1 MLRKNGPM
9 RSRPATKIPR
19 RAARANLDVPRAT
32 SRVCQRC
39 VTRARGTHRTAA
51 DHPSRSS
58 GGYTPLARV
67 LCTMSIS
74 SDEVNYLVYR
84 YLQESGFTHSAY
96 TFGYESFVSKTSIAR
111 GVELPP
117 GALIS
122 FIQKGLQYLELEANL
137 NEVRLHVT
145 SLIRTIRTA
154 PSPASHSAHFSRQ
167 STRSARHEARHECA
181 RRAPDARVARTRGRL
196 PTHARTHA
204 CPRVTRASKID
215 ARDPR
220 PPPYPA
226 PR

>member
-1 MLRKNGPM
+1 
-9 RSRPATKIPR
+9 
-19 RAARANLDVPRAT
+19 
-32 SRVCQRC
+32 
-39 VTRARGTHRTAA
+39 
-51 DHPSRSS
+51 
-58 GGYTPLARV
+58 LARV

-181 RRAPDARVARTRGRL
+181 RRAPDARVARTPPDSRADTRVPSRHPCIENRRTRPSPSPIPRAPLTDAPDPSIIHGPIDPSIHRSFRATGWHGRGQQL
-196 PTHARTHA
+196 LHA
-204 CPRVTRASKID
+204 D
-215 ARDPR
+215 EL
-220 PPPYPA
+220 
-226 PR
+226 